1 MNKKTYVKLGVTL
14 ALLGGAFLVY
24 NRYFN
29 KSRFIKMIVSKVP
42 TASESALKSADLGYV
57 RGRAFG
63 LKNGYATF
71 TFKGKKYN
79 TNDGRASK

>member
-29 KSRFIKMIVSKVP
+29 KSRFIKMI
-42 TASESALKSADLGYV
+42 LKSQPSADEKSLKTFDLGYL

-63 LKNGYATF
+63 LKNDYATF

-79 TNDGRASK
+79 TNDGRAYK